1 MGGAYGRGVVCKGFW
16 LRNLRKRV
24 GVGAGWSWLRII
36 TGACGYGE
44 ELSGFKNAGNFLSSC
59 RTSFSKRTT
68 PWNMVDNI
76 F

>member
-1 MGGAYGRGVVCKGFW
+1 M
-16 LRNLRKRV
+16 